1 MDSMLKT
8 HGALVGRML
17 MGLLF
22 VFSGAGLLLSGVD
35 GAAGMIEMK
44 GLPLPMLIAW
54 LVVAVKIIGGGA
66 LMVGYETKKAVL
78 ALGGFTLLT
87 ILFFHM
93 NLEDINLFK
102 NLAIIGGLLYVYVY
116 GPGDGWKLDLKGSQS
131 GQSGSPTMNF

>member
-1 MDSMLKT
+1 MLKA

-17 MGLLF
+17 IGLLF
-22 VFSGAGLLLSGVD
+22 LFSGAGLLLGGAS

-44 GLPLPMLIAW
+44 GLPLPLLIAW
-54 LVVAVKIIGGGA
+54 VVVAVKVVGGAA

-87 ILFFHM
+87 ILFFHLDL
-93 NLEDINLFK
+93 NDINLFK

-116 GPGDGWKLDLKGSQS
+116 GPGDGWKLDLKGSS
-131 GQSGSPTMNF
+131 GGQSNSSSSPTMNF